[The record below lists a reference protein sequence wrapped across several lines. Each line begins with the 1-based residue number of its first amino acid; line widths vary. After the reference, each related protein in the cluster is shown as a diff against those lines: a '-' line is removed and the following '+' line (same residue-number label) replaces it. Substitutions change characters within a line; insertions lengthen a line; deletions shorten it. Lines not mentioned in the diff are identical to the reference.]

1 MGRDLMSTSNFD
13 FDFAVVGLGYVG
25 LPLLVE
31 AEQANLHVLGFN
43 VSASRIASL
52 TSASQPVYGIPIEK
66 LSRLALGLN
75 SLTTDASR
83 LNRAKAIAVCV
94 PTPVDENFVP
104 DLSFVLRAAETIA
117 RQLQAGQIVIL
128 ESTVAPGTTE
138 GVFKSALEDISGLTA
153 GKDFFLAYSPERIDP
168 GNKKFDLSN
177 TPKVLGG
184 FDQRSSELAS
194 SIYNQFVSEV
204 VIAKG
209 TAEAEAAKLLENTY
223 RHVNISLI
231 NEFALACEAMGIDVF
246 DVIRLASTKP
256 FGFAPFTPSAGAGGH
271 CIPVDP
277 NYFSAALMAE
287 TGRGMKFID
296 LANEVNRS
304 MPKKFVSFALE
315 ALSDMQISDRPKAL
329 VLGLTYKAN
338 IADCRESPAFALI
351 DGLLEAGV
359 SVKLHDPLVQCEDL
373 ENGYKELFTNELALA
388 VEAADLLILLQFHDE
403 YSQVGD
409 LLSANSF
416 KVLTPLSPEIF
427 AGAFGFQ
434 GKVAS

>member
-1 MGRDLMSTSNFD
+1 MVTSEFD

-25 LPLLVE
+25 LPLLVA
-31 AEQANLHVLGFN
+31 AEEVGLRVLGFD
-43 VSASRIASL
+43 VSVSRISSL
-52 TSASQPVYGIPIEK
+52 SEPLKSVYGIPVEK
-66 LSRLALGLN
+66 LSRLDVGRNALSGDSSKLN
-75 SLTTDASR
+75 KAR
-83 LNRAKAIAVCV
+83 AIAVCV

-104 DLSFVLRAAETIA
+104 DLSFVLSAANTIA
-117 RQLQAGQIVIL
+117 AQLQPGQIVIL

-138 GVFKSALEDISGLTA
+138 GVFKSALESVSGLTA
-153 GKDFFLAYSPERIDP
+153 GQDFYLAYSPERIDP

-177 TPKVLGG
+177 TPKVVGG
-184 FDQRSSELAS
+184 FDRQSSELAK
-194 SIYNQFVSEV
+194 SIYDQFVNEV

-209 TAEAEAAKLLENTY
+209 TVEAEAAKLLENTY

-231 NEFALACEAMGIDVF
+231 NEFALACGAMGIDVF

-304 MPKKFVSFALE
+304 MPEKFVLFAME
-315 ALSDMQISDRPKAL
+315 ALAKQHFSGRPKVL

-359 SVKLHDPLVQCEDL
+359 SVEIHDPLVQYVDL
-373 ENGYKELFTNELALA
+373 ESEYRDLFTDELAAA

-403 YSQVGD
+403 YAEAGD
-409 LLSANSF
+409 LLSTNSF

-427 AGAFGFQ
+427 SGAFGFM
-434 GKVAS
+434 GKSAS